1 MLNLKQNRREAE
13 LKARMAKFK
22 RAKKKLISSVRSNRM
37 FSLGLGMHSS
47 GNTAFLSA
55 LAQPAGSKKAN
66 AVSAAKPVVPNFA
79 TQGGASGMNF
89 AWPGENNDTK
99 ESKGTANDSTAKTQK
114 MESSSGSGSES
125 SSSSGAGSQSS
136 DSEN

>member
-1 MLNLKQNRREAE
+1 MNEPATTGVDPCLVMPVRVGCVCACFTCLPDSLPTFMQ
-13 LKARMAKFK
+13 
-22 RAKKKLISSVRSNRM
+22 SSRYS
-37 FSLGLGMHSS
+37 
-47 GNTAFLSA
+47 
-55 LAQPAGSKKAN
+55 AGSKKAN

-99 ESKGTANDSTAKTQK
+99 ESKGTANDSNAKTQK